1 MQLSFF
7 IHKIKNV
14 MDKVY
19 QSFIIHWLDAWEDK
33 NNWLLKTYLSDRIDP
48 GSKDHPPSVAL

>member
-33 NNWLLKTYLSDRIDP
+33 NN
-48 GSKDHPPSVAL
+48 